1 MRGRLSPDG
10 WGATMGFPGL
20 ILDPQAAAV
29 EVYLFESADLPHH
42 WARLDEFEG
51 AEYQRVAA
59 PVRTTEGDVSAWIY
73 VVANR
78 E

>member
-1 MRGRLSPDG
+1 VRGRLSSDG

-20 ILDPQAAAV
+20 ILDPLAPAV

-51 AEYQRVAA
+51 AEYKRLIARVS
-59 PVRTTEGDVSAWIY
+59 TTDGDVSAWIY
-73 VVANR
+73 VVANK